1 MIHNIKAA
9 YAGAG
14 EGDDRGDLVST
25 LIITAGFAIAA
36 ILFVNWISTAVT
48 NKAADTAACI
58 EGSNTY
64 KASPDGE
71 TKVCEST
78 NHGAS
83 NSFTKD
89 RGYQSRYGS
98 RGSVIM

>member
-14 EGDDRGDLVST
+14 ESDDRGDLVST

-48 NKAADTAACI
+48 NKAADTAQCI

-64 KASPDGE
+64 KSSPDGE
-71 TKVCEST
+71 TKVCESAYHSYT
-78 NHGAS
+78 
-83 NSFTKD
+83 NSFTND
-89 RGYQSRYGS
+89 RGYTSRYGFPPRPS
-98 RGSVIM
+98 

>member
-14 EGDDRGDLVST
+14 ESDDGGDLVST

-48 NKAADTAACI
+48 NKAADTAACV

-64 KASPDGE
+64 KASPAGE
-71 TKVCEST
+71 EKVCESPT
-78 NHGAS
+78 NHGTS
-83 NSFTKD
+83 NSFTND
-89 RGYQSRYGS
+89 HGYLSRYG
-98 RGSVIM
+98 GDTI

>member
-9 YAGAG
+9 YASAG
-14 EGDDRGDLVST
+14 ESDDRGDLVST

-48 NKAADTAACI
+48 NKAADSAACI

-64 KASPDGE
+64 AAASSEE
-71 TKVCEST
+71 TCKSSDHSKT
-78 NHGAS
+78 

-89 RGYQSRYGS
+89 SGYQSRYKK
-98 RGSVIM
+98 